1 MSPLKF
7 EADHATAWAELEAL
21 LDHAEGQTKKRAKTA
36 LDGARLAALY
46 RAVCEQLALAQARAY
61 PVHLTQR
68 LESLTHRAHQL
79 IYRRR
84 AWGMERLRSLALVD
98 FPEAVRAHRHYLW
111 AAALLF
117 IVPALVTGWAIWR
130 DPGFILHLVSADDV
144 QQFDSMYGDND
155 RALGRERGADTDW
168 EMFGFYI
175 MHNIGLGFQCFAAGV
190 FAGIGSAFFLV
201 FNGLFLGAMTGYMI
215 AGGYSENF
223 LSFVVTHGAFEL
235 TAIVL
240 AGAGGLRLGH
250 SWLSPGRLTRTE
262 SIKLAAR
269 EAVVVIYGVI
279 GLLLIAAAVEAFWS
293 SARWIAPQVKYGVGA
308 VCWTFVLSYLAWQG
322 RPRAAAPPA
331 ARNESPDAR

>member
-7 EADHATAWAELEAL
+7 EADHAPAWAELETL
-21 LDHAEGQTKKRAKTA
+21 LDDAEGRTSKRARMTV
-36 LDGARLAALY
+36 DGARLASLY
-46 RAVCEQLALAQARAY
+46 RAACEQLALAQARAY

-84 AWGMERLRSLALVD
+84 AWGMDWLRRLALVD
-98 FPEAVRAHRHYLW
+98 FPEAVRAHRHYVW

-117 IVPALVTGWAIWR
+117 IVPALVTGWATWR
-130 DPGFILHLVSADDV
+130 DPGFILHLVSSDDV
-144 QQFDSMYGDND
+144 QQFDAMYGDND

-201 FNGLFLGAMTGYMI
+201 FNGLFLGSMTGYMI
-215 AGGYSENF
+215 AAGYSENF

-269 EAVVVIYGVI
+269 GAVVVIYGVI
-279 GLLLIAAAVEAFWS
+279 GLLLIAAAVEGFWS
-293 SARWIAPQVKYGVGA
+293 SARWVSPQVKYGVGA
-308 VCWTFVLSYLAWQG
+308 VCWIFVVSYLAWQG
-322 RPRAAAPPA
+322 RPGAATPAAPRGESTH
-331 ARNESPDAR
+331 AR

>member
-7 EADHATAWAELEAL
+7 EADHAPAWAELEAL
-21 LDHAEGQTKKRAKTA
+21 LDAAEGQKKRAKEA
-36 LDGARLAALY
+36 WDGARLAALY

-61 PVHLTQR
+61 PIHLTQR

-84 AWGMERLRSLALVD
+84 AWGLERLSLLALVD
-98 FPEAVRAHRHYLW
+98 FPEAVRAHRRYLW

-117 IVPALVTGWAIWR
+117 IVPALAIGWAAWR
-130 DPGFILHLVSADDV
+130 DPGFILHLVSAQDV
-144 QQFDSMYGDND
+144 QNFDSMYGDSG
-155 RALGRERGADTDW
+155 RALGRERAADTDW
-168 EMFGFYI
+168 QMFGFYI
-175 MHNIGLGFQCFAAGV
+175 MHNIGLGFQCFAAGI
-190 FAGIGSAFFLV
+190 FAGVGSAFFLV
-201 FNGLFLGAMTGYMI
+201 FNGLFLGAISGYLI

-223 LSFVVTHGAFEL
+223 LSFVVTHSAFEL

-240 AGAGGLRLGH
+240 AGAAGLRLGH
-250 SWLSPGRLTRTE
+250 SWLAPGRLTRTE

-269 EAVVVIYGVI
+269 EAVVVMYGVI

-322 RPRAAAPPA
+322 RPRAANPAP
-331 ARNESPDAR
+331 ARNGSGDAR